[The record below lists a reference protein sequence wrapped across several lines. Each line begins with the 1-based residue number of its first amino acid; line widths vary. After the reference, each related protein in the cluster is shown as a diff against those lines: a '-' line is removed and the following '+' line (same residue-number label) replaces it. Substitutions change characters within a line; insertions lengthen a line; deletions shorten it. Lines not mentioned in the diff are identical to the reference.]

1 MMNIKQAKAELKNTI
16 RAYLSTDEQGLPRID
31 FVKQRPVLLMG
42 PPGIGKTAVM
52 EQLAA
57 ECDLALVSYTITHHT
72 RQSAVGLPM
81 IVKRKFGG
89 VEYSATEYTMSE
101 IIGSVYQAMER
112 TGKKHG
118 ILFLD
123 EINCV
128 SETLAPTMLQFL
140 QCKTFG
146 THTLPQGWII
156 VAAGNPPEYNKSVRE
171 LDVVTLDRVK
181 RIDLREDLG
190 AWKEYASRR
199 GIYGAILAY
208 LDSKPQNFYKMESTP
223 GGKEFVTPRG
233 WEDLSQLLYSY
244 DALGLAAEQPTVEQ
258 YLQHPTVA
266 KDFAA
271 FLALWRRY
279 NQDVD
284 LASILDGKAPESTI
298 RRCAAGGFDEKLAL
312 VGLLGD
318 RLTQLFRDCYRLDQT
333 ADRLFS
339 LLKRFKELV
348 FLPNANPMELFSR
361 LLAAEQ
367 EKEKTL
373 QTQSVDQIEK
383 QIQVLLTRQ
392 LETDGEELL
401 SLPEPTPQAVFDT
414 LKQGFEQLVK
424 RRRESAG
431 AASEKLDFVFDFL
444 EAAFGRSQEL
454 VWFITQLAGGYYSSW
469 FLAQFGCVRFDQYN
483 ESLLFEKRR
492 NQLLEQVDRLEQ
504 SEPQI

>member
-1 MMNIKQAKAELKNTI
+1 MMNIKQAKTELKNTI

-42 PPGIGKTAVM
+42 PPGVGKTAVM

-81 IVKRKFGG
+81 IVKRNFGE

-128 SETLAPTMLQFL
+128 SETLAPTMLPFL

-181 RIDLREDLG
+181 RIDVREDLG
-190 AWKEYASRR
+190 VWKEYASRR

-244 DALGLAAEQPTVEQ
+244 DALGFTAEQPTVEQ
-258 YLQHPTVA
+258 YLQHPAVA

-279 NQDVD
+279 NRDVD
-284 LASILDGKAPESTI
+284 LAAILEGTFLESTV
-298 RRCAAGGFDEKLAL
+298 RRCAAAGFDEKLAL

-318 RLTQLFRDCYRLDQT
+318 RLTQRFADCYRLDQT
-333 ADRLFS
+333 ADRLFA

-348 FLPNANPMELFSR
+348 FLPGANPMEQFSA
-361 LLAAEQ
+361 LLKSQQ
-367 EKEKTL
+367 EKEKA
-373 QTQSVDQIEK
+373 QRTQSVDKVEK
-383 QIQVLLTRQ
+383 QIQALLTGE
-392 LETDGEELL
+392 LEKDGEALL
-401 SLPEPTPQAVFDT
+401 SLPEPTPQSVFDT
-414 LKQGFEQLVK
+414 VKQGLEALVERRKQEVEQT
-424 RRRESAG
+424 SAQ
-431 AASEKLDFVFDFL
+431 LDFAFDFL
-444 EAAFGRSQEL
+444 EAAFGRGQEL
-454 VWFITQLAGGYYSSW
+454 VWFVTQLAGGYYSSW
-469 FLAQFGCVRFDQYN
+469 FIAQFGCVRFDQYN

-492 NQLLEQVDRLEQ
+492 SQLLDQVDRLEQ
-504 SEPQI
+504 S

>member
-1 MMNIKQAKAELKNTI
+1 MMNIKQAKTELKNTI
-16 RAYLSTDEQGLPRID
+16 CAYLSADEQGLPRID

-57 ECDLALVSYTITHHT
+57 ECGLALVSYTITHHT
-72 RQSAVGLPM
+72 RQSAVGLPV
-81 IVKRKFGG
+81 IVKRNFGG
-89 VEYSATEYTMSE
+89 TEYSATEYTMSE

-112 TGKKHG
+112 TGKKNG

-181 RIDLREDLG
+181 RIDVREDLG
-190 AWKEYASRR
+190 VWKEYASRR

-244 DALGLAAEQPTVEQ
+244 DALGLTAEQPTVEQ
-258 YLQHPTVA
+258 YLQHPAVA

-279 NQDVD
+279 HREVD
-284 LASILDGKAPESTI
+284 LSAILEGNISESTV
-298 RRCAAGGFDEKLAL
+298 RRCAAAGFDEKLAL

-318 RLTQLFRDCYRLDQT
+318 RLTQRFADCYRLDQT
-333 ADRLFS
+333 ADRLFA
-339 LLKRFKELV
+339 LLKPFKEQV
-348 FLPNANPMELFSR
+348 FLPDANPVEQFSA
-361 LLAAEQ
+361 LLKSQQ
-367 EKEKTL
+367 EKEKI
-373 QTQSVDQIEK
+373 QRTQSVDKVDK
-383 QIQVLLTRQ
+383 QIQALLTGE
-392 LETDGEELL
+392 LEKAQEALL
-401 SLPEPTPQAVFDT
+401 SLPEPDPQSVFDAV
-414 LKQGFEQLVK
+414 KQGFEALVE
-424 RRRESAG
+424 RRKQAVEQTSAQ
-431 AASEKLDFVFDFL
+431 LDFAFDFL
-444 EAAFGRSQEL
+444 EAAFGREQEL
-454 VWFITQLAGGYYSSW
+454 VWLVTQLAGGYYSSW
-469 FLAQFGCVRFDQYN
+469 FIAQFGCVRFDQYN

-492 NQLLEQVDRLEQ
+492 SRLLEQVDRLER
-504 SEPQI
+504 S